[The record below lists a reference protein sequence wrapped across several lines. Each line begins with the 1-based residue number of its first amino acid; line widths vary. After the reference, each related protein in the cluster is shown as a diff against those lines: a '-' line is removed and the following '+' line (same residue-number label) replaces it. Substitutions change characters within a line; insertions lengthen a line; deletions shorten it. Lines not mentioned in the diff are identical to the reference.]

1 MAVLYVKK
9 FNLDRNGKRYKAGS
23 FVEMP
28 IEEATRL
35 ASSAPAEFEIITN
48 DNTAAVSAD
57 KTPSA
62 KSKKTSKTIDK
73 KAPEKNDEVDKVKE
87 NAESTKVILPP
98 VNPTDG
104 IKKPAVKKTT
114 TTKKTV
120 KKNE

>member
-28 IEEATRL
+28 MEEATRL
-35 ASSAPAEFEIITN
+35 ASSAPAEFEIIKN
-48 DNTAAVSAD
+48 DTTIAPINKAS
-57 KTPSA
+57 SA
-62 KSKKTSKTIDK
+62 KSKKTTKTTDEKTSEKIDE
-73 KAPEKNDEVDKVKE
+73 AKE
-87 NAESTKVILPP
+87 NAENTKVILPP

-104 IKKPAVKKTT
+104 IKKPAAKKTT
-114 TTKKTV
+114 TTRKAI

>member
-35 ASSAPAEFEIITN
+35 ASSAPAEFEIIKN
-48 DNTAAVSAD
+48 DDTAAVSAD

-62 KSKKTSKTIDK
+62 KSKKTSKIVDEKISK
-73 KAPEKNDEVDKVKE
+73 KDDEAKE
-87 NAESTKVILPP
+87 NAESAKAILPP

>member
-35 ASSAPAEFEIITN
+35 ASSASAEFEIIKN
-48 DNTAAVSAD
+48 DTATIAL
-57 KTPSA
+57 
-62 KSKKTSKTIDK
+62 IDK
-73 KAPEKNDEVDKVKE
+73 ASSTKSRKTAKTTDEQTSEKIDEAKE
-87 NAESTKVILPP
+87 NAENTKVILPP

-104 IKKPAVKKTT
+104 IKKPAAKKTT
-114 TTKKTV
+114 TTRKAM